1 MAKRLQIPPKA
12 ATLNAPATQT
22 PTAVAAPNASNDKKM
37 KGRRVRKD
45 GRFSI
50 RAVLDHKKKARA
62 VSRFDLEA
70 MATPAAAVTMPCLRE
85 SLREE
90 KGLPMADAALTVAP
104 RDHPPLRASR
114 AKVCA
119 VRA

>member
-37 KGRRVRKD
+37 KGRKVRKD

-50 RAVLDHKKKARA
+50 RAVLDQKKKARA

-70 MATPAAAVTMPCLRE
+70 MATPAAAVRMLWLRE

-90 KGLPMADAALTVAP
+90 KGLPMANAALIVAP
-104 RDHPPLRASR
+104 RDHPPL

-119 VRA
+119 VCA